1 MQSLL
6 EKGRDLDSA
15 LASQLINPTQ
25 WQEARTRLS
34 DEIAALEKEMADS
47 AVGQMFI
54 PFLCMS
60 NPIVLSPRLPSAH
73 NGLEEMARQFQES
86 GEKSSK
92 AMVDMVN
99 NSLHALNELQ
109 SAISSGGI
117 LGILSAG
124 FNAFGSVSQPG
135 LLGKGLQGTFKDFS
149 GLPGFATGG
158 RSADHTSETPSIMR
172 ISYAVFCLKKK
183 KTNTTR
189 YHNHTTNNNN

>member
-1 MQSLL
+1 MRISDWSSDVCSSDLSILGSLDPKAAQMQSLL

-54 PFLCMS
+54 PGIGMS
-60 NPIVLSPRLPSAH
+60 NPIDLSPMFASAH

-92 AMVDMVN
+92 
-99 NSLHALNELQ
+99 
-109 SAISSGGI
+109 
-117 LGILSAG
+117 
-124 FNAFGSVSQPG
+124 
-135 LLGKGLQGTFKDFS
+135 
-149 GLPGFATGG
+149 G
-158 RSADHTSETPSIMR
+158 REERTE
-172 ISYAVFCLKKK
+172 
-183 KTNTTR
+183 
-189 YHNHTTNNNN
+189 

>member
-1 MQSLL
+1 
-6 EKGRDLDSA
+6 
-15 LASQLINPTQ
+15 
-25 WQEARTRLS
+25 
-34 DEIAALEKEMADS
+34 
-47 AVGQMFI
+47 MFA
-54 PFLCMS
+54 
-60 NPIVLSPRLPSAH
+60 SAH

-124 FNAFGSVSQPG
+124 FNAFGSVSQTG

-158 RSADHTSETPSIMR
+158 SFRVGGAPGIDKNLVAFRARSEEHTSELQSLMR
-172 ISYAVFCLKKK
+172 NSYAVFCLKKTK
-183 KTNTTR
+183 NRCERPQQKPPNVSNKT
-189 YHNHTTNNNN
+189 